1 MSLQPPPKVRKLQM
15 TLCAK
20 AKESPEFRFYALSDK
35 VYREDVLQHAYRC
48 CKHNSGAAGVDGQTF
63 EAIASYGL
71 DRWLGELAEVLRNKS
86 YRAQP
91 IRRVYIPKS
100 NGKQRP
106 LGIPT
111 IRDRVAQM
119 AVVLVLEPIFEVDLQ
134 PEQYAYRPNRSAHDA
149 ISAVHALTN
158 TGHTEVV
165 DAEADQDVARGT
177 G

>member
-1 MSLQPPPKVRKLQM
+1 M
-15 TLCAK
+15 
-20 AKESPEFRFYALSDK
+20 
-35 VYREDVLQHAYRC
+35 
-48 CKHNSGAAGVDGQTF
+48 DGQTF
-63 EAIASYGL
+63 EDIASYGL
-71 DRWLGELAEVLRNKS
+71 DRWLGELAEVLRSKS

-134 PEQYAYRPNRSAHDA
+134 PEQYAYRPHRSAHDA
-149 ISAVHALTN
+149 IRALFTP
-158 TGHTEVV
+158 
-165 DAEADQDVARGT
+165 
-177 G
+177 